1 MSTLIENSAEPMQSN
16 ILIVEDDLAIR
27 EMMAFS
33 LRREGFETFKAA
45 SGHEALEQL
54 NQVHPDL
61 IVIDWGLPDMS
72 GIDLIEMIRRDEVI
86 KEVPIIMLTARAEES
101 DKVKGLERGADD
113 YLTKPA
119 SMLELLARIKAQLR
133 RSNGFETNHNIEY
146 QDIVMDVEAHEIRVD
161 GESLKLSLT
170 EFKLLKLFLQNPN
183 KLLDREYILNHI
195 WGRNTFVEDR
205 TVDVHILRLRKAL
218 KKFNK
223 EKWIQT
229 IRGVGYKL
237 VNG

>member
-1 MSTLIENSAEPMQSN
+1 
-16 ILIVEDDLAIR
+16 
-27 EMMAFS
+27 
-33 LRREGFETFKAA
+33 
-45 SGHEALEQL
+45 
-54 NQVHPDL
+54 
-61 IVIDWGLPDMS
+61 
-72 GIDLIEMIRRDEVI
+72 MIRRDEVI

-133 RSNGFETNHNIEY
+133 RSHGFETNQHIEY
-146 QDIVMDVEAHEIRVD
+146 HGILMDTEAHEIKID
-161 GESLKLSLT
+161 GKSLKLSLT

-183 KLLDREYILNHI
+183 KLLAREYILNHI

-218 KKFNK
+218 KKFDK
-223 EKWIQT
+223 EKS
-229 IRGVGYKL
+229 RL
-237 VNG
+237 LC

>member
-1 MSTLIENSAEPMQSN
+1 MPPLIENSAKMQNN
-16 ILIVEDDLAIR
+16 ILIVEDDMAIR

-33 LRREGFETFKAA
+33 LRREGFDTYKAA

-72 GIDLIEMIRRDEVI
+72 GIDLIDMIRRDDVI
-86 KEVPIIMLTARAEES
+86 KEVPIIMLTARAEEN

-119 SMLELLARIKAQLR
+119 SMLELMARIRAHLR
-133 RSNGFETNHNIEY
+133 RSKGFELNHKLEYHGMTMDAGSHEVNI
-146 QDIVMDVEAHEIRVD
+146 D
-161 GESLKLSLT
+161 GEAVNLSLT
-170 EFKLLKLFLQNPN
+170 EFKLLKLFMQNPN
-183 KLLDREYILNHI
+183 KLLAREHILNHI

-223 EKWIQT
+223 DKWIQT
-229 IRGVGYKL
+229 VRGVGYKL
-237 VNG
+237 TN

>member
-1 MSTLIENSAEPMQSN
+1 MATLTDNSSEMNNN
-16 ILIVEDDLAIR
+16 ILIVEDDMAIR

-33 LRREGFETFKAA
+33 LRREGFATFKAA

-54 NQVHPDL
+54 NQVNPDL

-72 GIDLIEMIRRDEVI
+72 GIELIDMIRRDDVI
-86 KEVPIIMLTARAEES
+86 KDVPIIMLTARAEEA

-119 SMLELLARIKAQLR
+119 SMLELMARIRAHLR
-133 RSNGFETNHNIEY
+133 RSKGFELIQSLEF
-146 QDIVMDVEAHEIRVD
+146 QGIVMNSDAHEVKID
-161 GESLKLSLT
+161 GVAINLSLT

-183 KLLDREYILNHI
+183 KLLAREHILNHI

-205 TVDVHILRLRKAL
+205 TVDVHVLRLRKAL
-218 KKFNK
+218 KTHNK
-223 EKWIQT
+223 DQWIQT
-229 IRGVGYKL
+229 VRGVGYKL
-237 VNG
+237 AS

>member
-1 MSTLIENSAEPMQSN
+1 MSTLIEKPTESMQTN
-16 ILIVEDDLAIR
+16 ILIVEDDMAIR

-33 LRREGFETFKAA
+33 LRREGFDTYKAA

-72 GIDLIEMIRRDEVI
+72 GIDLIDMIRRDEVI
-86 KEVPIIMLTARAEES
+86 KEVPIIMLTARAEEN
-101 DKVKGLERGADD
+101 DKIKGLERGADD

-119 SMLELLARIKAQLR
+119 SMLELMARIRAHLR
-133 RSNGFETNHNIEY
+133 RSKGFELNHRLEF
-146 QDIVMDVEAHEIRVD
+146 QGIVMDAVAHEVTVGD
-161 GESLKLSLT
+161 KPLSLSLT

-183 KLLDREYILNHI
+183 KLMAREHILNHI

-218 KKFNK
+218 KKHQK
-223 EKWIQT
+223 DQWIQT
-229 IRGVGYKL
+229 VRGVGYKL
-237 VNG
+237 SS

>member
-1 MSTLIENSAEPMQSN
+1 MRNN
-16 ILIVEDDLAIR
+16 ILIVEDDMAIR

-33 LRREGFETFKAA
+33 LKREGFEAIKAA

-54 NQVHPDL
+54 NQNRPNL
-61 IVIDWGLPDMS
+61 IIIDWGLPDMN
-72 GIDLIEMIRRDEVI
+72 GIDLIDMVRRDDVV
-86 KEVPIIMLTARAEES
+86 KDVPIIMLTARSEEQ
-101 DKVKGLERGADD
+101 DKIKGLERGADD

-119 SMLELLARIKAQLR
+119 SMLELMARIRAQLR
-133 RSNGFETNHNIEY
+133 RSKGFEIEKKLEY
-146 QDIVMDVEAHEIRVD
+146 KDIVMDASAHEVRVK
-161 GESLKLSLT
+161 GSVINLSLT

-183 KLLDREYILNHI
+183 KLLAREHILNHV

-218 KKFNK
+218 KPFARD
-223 EKWIQT
+223 KWIKT

-237 VNG
+237 VAVE

>member
-1 MSTLIENSAEPMQSN
+1 MTPLIEKSAEAMQTN
-16 ILIVEDDLAIR
+16 ILIVEDDMAIR

-33 LRREGFETFKAA
+33 LRREGFDTYKAA

-72 GIDLIEMIRRDEVI
+72 GIDLIDMIRRDEVI
-86 KEVPIIMLTARAEES
+86 KEVPIIMLTARAEEN
-101 DKVKGLERGADD
+101 DKIKGLERGADD

-119 SMLELLARIKAQLR
+119 SMLELMARIRAHLR
-133 RSNGFETNHNIEY
+133 RSKGFELNHRLEF
-146 QDIVMDVEAHEIRVD
+146 QGIVMDAVAHEVTVD
-161 GESLKLSLT
+161 DKPLSLSLT

-183 KLLDREYILNHI
+183 KLMAREHILNHI

-218 KKFNK
+218 KKHQK
-223 EKWIQT
+223 DQWIQT
-229 IRGVGYKL
+229 VRGVGYKL
-237 VNG
+237 SS